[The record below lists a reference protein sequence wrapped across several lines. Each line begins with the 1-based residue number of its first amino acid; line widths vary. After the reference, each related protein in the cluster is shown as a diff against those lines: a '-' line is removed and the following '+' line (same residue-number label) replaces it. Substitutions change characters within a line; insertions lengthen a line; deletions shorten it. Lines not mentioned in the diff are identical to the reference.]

1 MVTPL
6 SKLPLR
12 SRAKVLRVGG
22 LPGFR
27 RRLMEFGLV
36 PGTTVE
42 VIRIAPL
49 GDPMQLLVRGC
60 RLSIRL
66 AEAAEVTVFSGEPT
80 DVLSPESHAAGSHDA
95 GSHGPG
101 ACAGC
106 RS

>member
-1 MVTPL
+1 MVTLL
-6 SKLPLR
+6 SQLPLR

-22 LPGFR
+22 QPGFR

-42 VIRIAPL
+42 VVRVAPL
-49 GDPMQLLVRGC
+49 GDPVQLLVRGC
-60 RLSIRL
+60 RLSIRR
-66 AEAAEVTVFSGEPT
+66 AEAAEVTVFSGELT
-80 DVLSPESHAAGSHDA
+80 DALTPEADNPGGS
-95 GSHGPG
+95 

>member
-6 SKLPLR
+6 SQLPLR
-12 SRAKVLRVGG
+12 TRAKVLRVGG
-22 LPGFR
+22 PPGFR

-36 PGTTVE
+36 PGTQIE
-42 VIRIAPL
+42 VVRIAPL
-49 GDPMQLLVRGC
+49 GDPVQLVVRGC

-80 DVLSPESHAAGSHDA
+80 DVFSPEPVPVTA
-95 GSHGPG
+95 G
-101 ACAGC
+101 ACAAC

>member
-22 LPGFR
+22 QPGFR

-42 VIRIAPL
+42 VVRIAPL
-49 GDPMQLLVRGC
+49 GDPVQLLVRGC

-66 AEAAEVTVFSGEPT
+66 AEAAEVTVFSGEPQ
-80 DVLSPESHAAGSHDA
+80 DVLNPEPEPPGGS
-95 GSHGPG
+95 

>member
-1 MVTPL
+1 MVTLL

-27 RRLMEFGLV
+27 RRLMELGLV

-42 VIRIAPL
+42 VVRIAPL
-49 GDPMQLLVRGC
+49 GDPVQLLVRGC
-60 RLSIRL
+60 RLSIRV
-66 AEAAEVTVFSGEPT
+66 AEASEVTVFSGEPT
-80 DVLSPESHAAGSHDA
+80 DLLSPEPAPPGGS
-95 GSHGPG
+95 

-106 RS
+106 RA

>member
-1 MVTPL
+1 MVTTL

-12 SRAKVLRVGG
+12 SRAKILRVGG
-22 LPGFR
+22 APGFR
-27 RRLMEFGLV
+27 RRLMELGLV
-36 PGTTVE
+36 PGTPVE
-42 VIRIAPL
+42 VVRIAPL

-66 AEAAEVTVFSGEPT
+66 AEASEVTVFEGEPT
-80 DVLSPESHAAGSHDA
+80 DVLSPEPAITGTS
-95 GSHGPG
+95 

>member
-1 MVTPL
+1 MVTTL

-12 SRAKVLRVGG
+12 SRAKILRVGG
-22 LPGFR
+22 APGFR
-27 RRLMEFGLV
+27 RRLMELGLV
-36 PGTTVE
+36 PGTPVE
-42 VIRIAPL
+42 VVRIAPL

-66 AEAAEVTVFSGEPT
+66 AEASEVTVFEGEPT
-80 DVLSPESHAAGSHDA
+80 DVLSPEPASTGT
-95 GSHGPG
+95 P

>member
-22 LPGFR
+22 QPGFR

-42 VIRIAPL
+42 VVRVAPL
-49 GDPMQLLVRGC
+49 GDPVQLMVRGC
-60 RLSIRL
+60 RLSIRR
-66 AEAAEVTVFSGEPT
+66 AEAAEITVFSGEPV
-80 DVLSPESHAAGSHDA
+80 DVLSPEPAVAGE
-95 GSHGPG
+95 P

>member
-6 SKLPLR
+6 SSLPLR
-12 SRAKVLRVGG
+12 TRAKVLRVGG
-22 LPGFR
+22 QPGFR

-42 VIRIAPL
+42 VVRIAPL
-49 GDPMQLLVRGC
+49 GDPVQLLVRGC
-60 RLSIRL
+60 RLSIRR
-66 AEAAEVTVFSGEPT
+66 AEAAEVTVFSGEPV
-80 DVLSPESHAAGSHDA
+80 DVFSPEAVPVGAT
-95 GSHGPG
+95 

>member
-1 MVTPL
+1 MVTQL
-6 SKLPLR
+6 TKLPLR

-22 LPGFR
+22 QPGFR

-42 VIRIAPL
+42 VVRVAPL
-49 GDPMQLLVRGC
+49 GDPIQLLVRGC

-66 AEAAEVTVFSGEPT
+66 AEAAEVTVFSGET
-80 DVLSPESHAAGSHDA
+80 NDVLSPEAD
-95 GSHGPG
+95 SHGAG

-106 RS
+106 KS

>member
-12 SRAKVLRVGG
+12 TRAKVLRVGG
-22 LPGFR
+22 QPGFR

-36 PGTTVE
+36 PGTTIE
-42 VIRIAPL
+42 VVRVAPL
-49 GDPMQLLVRGC
+49 GDPVQLLVRGC

-66 AEAAEVTVFSGEPT
+66 AEAAEVTVFSGEPV
-80 DVLSPESHAAGSHDA
+80 DVLSPEPEP
-95 GSHGPG
+95 PG
-101 ACAGC
+101 GKACAGC

>member
-6 SKLPLR
+6 SQLPLR

-27 RRLMEFGLV
+27 RRLMELGLV
-36 PGTTVE
+36 PGTSVE
-42 VIRIAPL
+42 VVRVAPL
-49 GDPMQLLVRGC
+49 GDPVQLLVRGC

-66 AEAAEVTVFSGEPT
+66 AEAAEVTVFSGEPA
-80 DVLSPESHAAGSHDA
+80 DVMSPEPVPPGGS
-95 GSHGPG
+95 

-106 RS
+106 QG

>member
-22 LPGFR
+22 QPGFR

-42 VIRIAPL
+42 VVRVAPL
-49 GDPMQLLVRGC
+49 GDPLQLLVRGC

-66 AEAAEVTVFSGEPT
+66 AEAAEVTVFAGEER
-80 DVLSPESHAAGSHDA
+80 DILSPEPVA
-95 GSHGPG
+95 PG
-101 ACAGC
+101 NDACAGC
-106 RS
+106 KL

>member
-22 LPGFR
+22 QPGFR

-42 VIRIAPL
+42 VVRVAPL
-49 GDPMQLLVRGC
+49 GDPLQLLVRGC

-66 AEAAEVTVFSGEPT
+66 AEAAEVTVFSGEPG
-80 DVLSPESHAAGSHDA
+80 DVLSPEAEPPGGS
-95 GSHGPG
+95 

-106 RS
+106 KS